1 VKVPNW
7 SVLGKATRCCA
18 MAVALAT
25 TAATKTAAQTPSS
38 IRVTSRS
45 ARASAYLDA
54 LADPRGLVGVAGGAV
69 LEGLRYPDHTDLAD
83 ELAFRA
89 TKRVVGI
96 SVRHGL
102 AAAMHLGTDTR
113 YRLCECRGFGPR
125 VAHALVE
132 TFTDPRDGGG
142 RALAVPRLAAHYAEN
157 LTGLAWEHD
166 RSVGSVLTGTSL
178 SLGVQALFNIGREL
192 TRINPAIHP

>member
-7 SVLGKATRCCA
+7 SVPGKATRCCA

-25 TAATKTAAQTPSS
+25 TAATRTMAQTPSP

-132 TFTDPRDGGG
+132 TFTDPRDGG
-142 RALAVPRLAAHYAEN
+142 EN